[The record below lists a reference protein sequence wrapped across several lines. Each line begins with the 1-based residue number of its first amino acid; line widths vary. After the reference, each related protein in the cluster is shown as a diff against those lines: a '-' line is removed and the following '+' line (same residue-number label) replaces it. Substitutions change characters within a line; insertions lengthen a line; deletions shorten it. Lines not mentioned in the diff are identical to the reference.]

1 MTCIDELSDEAQLV
15 YQAFLDM
22 SASKS
27 AHFSCLEAIES
38 TYEAGGVPSLAEK
51 LELEKLLENHD
62 KNVLA
67 FSHRAGGAHRRRGK
81 AGGNRVDVLRPR
93 HCVSRRTVRE

>member
-1 MTCIDELSDEAQLV
+1 MTSIDDLSDEAKLV

-27 AHFSCLEAIES
+27 AHFSCLEASES
-38 TYEAGGVPSLAEK
+38 VYEAGGVPSLAEK
-51 LELEKLLENHD
+51 LELENLLANHD

-67 FSHRAGGAHRRRGK
+67 F
-81 AGGNRVDVLRPR
+81 
-93 HCVSRRTVRE
+93 RTALAALTDDAERQAVIELMS

>member
-1 MTCIDELSDEAQLV
+1 MTTIDDLSDEARLV

-22 SASKS
+22 SDSKA

-51 LELEKLLENHD
+51 LELDKLLESHD
-62 KNVLA
+62 RNVLA
-67 FSHRAGGAHRRRGK
+67 F
-81 AGGNRVDVLRPR
+81 
-93 HCVSRRTVRE
+93 RTALAALTDDAERQAVIELMS